1 MERNGRSDILL
12 HFVWSTL
19 RRMPLISPGIEDQVY
34 ACMLKEVGKIGCEL
48 LAVGGMEDHVHLA
61 VRMSTATCTA
71 ELAKRVKGSSS
82 KLVRRELAP
91 GATFGWQDGY
101 GVYSFSRS
109 HRDRVTEYVRNQKR
123 HHSEGRIWSVW
134 EPGGVA
140 PESAEPRP

>member
-12 HFVWSTL
+12 HFVWSTR
-19 RRMPLISPGIEDQVY
+19 RRMPLISPEIEERLY
-34 ACMLKEVGKIGCEL
+34 ACMLKEVRKVGCEL

-61 VRMSTATCTA
+61 VRMSTATSTA
-71 ELAKRVKGSSS
+71 DLARRVKGSSS
-82 KLVRRELAP
+82 TLVRREFAR
-91 GATFGWQDGY
+91 GTTFGWQDGY

-123 HHSEGRIWSVW
+123 HHSEGQVWSVW

-140 PESAEPRP
+140 S